1 MKIYSIPKC
10 NSQKKLCIKSL
21 FTEIRGCLMA
31 NLPYLPIN
39 NKTVNILLNDVTP
52 TPLFRRVP
60 NLARLCLTKEET
72 FSLLRRKKSCDVF

>member
-10 NSQKKLCIKSL
+10 NSQKKLSIKSL
-21 FTEIRGCLMA
+21 FTEIRRCLMA

-60 NLARLCLTKEET
+60 NLAQLCLTKEET

>member
-1 MKIYSIPKC
+1 
-10 NSQKKLCIKSL
+10 
-21 FTEIRGCLMA
+21 MA
-31 NLPYLPIN
+31 NLPYLPIY
-39 NKTVNILLNDVTP
+39 NKTVNILLNAVTL